1 MPIRFR
7 CPTCNRQLSTA
18 RRKAGTQVVCPRCEE
33 TITVPDADL
42 ADPGTA
48 EVPQSVQVVQAGTAK
63 LPRNNGRPATARPA
77 AVAPKP
83 GDSGPLFER
92 EDFER
97 LLEPA
102 VRKAGE
108 ESAVR
113 PSTPLPMALTP
124 EEGVTISRGAVV
136 SLAVLMVV
144 LLAMAFATG
153 YLVGTQ

>member
-18 RRKAGTQVVCPRCEE
+18 RRKAGTQVVCPRCEDE
-33 TITVPDADL
+33 ICVPDADL

-48 EVPQSVQVVQAGTAK
+48 EVAQPAEVAQAGAAR
-63 LPRNNGRPATARPA
+63 LPRANGRPATARPV
-77 AVAPKP
+77 VAPNP

-102 VRKAGE
+102 VQKARDD
-108 ESAVR
+108 ATK
-113 PSTPLPMALTP
+113 PAPQPPPPTPA
-124 EEGVTISRGAVV
+124 EDGVTISRGAVA

-144 LLAMAFATG
+144 LLAMAFVTG

>member
-7 CPTCNRQLSTA
+7 CPTYNRQLSTA
-18 RRKAGTQVVCPRCEE
+18 RRKAGTQVVCPRCESA
-33 TITVPDADL
+33 ITVPEADR
-42 ADPGTA
+42 ADPDTA
-48 EVPQSVQVVQAGTAK
+48 GAA
-63 LPRNNGRPATARPA
+63 RPASAVRAATARPPRVNGRPA

-102 VRKAGE
+102 IRKAGE
-108 ESAVR
+108 EMSKPVPNQLPA
-113 PSTPLPMALTP
+113 TPPL
-124 EEGVTISRGAVV
+124 EDGITISRGAVV

-153 YLVGTQ
+153 YLVGIS

>member
-18 RRKAGTQVVCPRCEE
+18 RRKAGTQVVCPRCEDE
-33 TITVPDADL
+33 ITVPDADL

-48 EVPQSVQVVQAGTAK
+48 EVSQPVEAVQSGTTMP
-63 LPRNNGRPATARPA
+63 PRVNGHPATTRPVV
-77 AVAPKP
+77 VAPKP
-83 GDSGPLFER
+83 GDSGPLFEQ

-97 LLEPA
+97 FLEPT
-102 VRKAGE
+102 VRTAGE
-108 ESAVR
+108 EAAKTS
-113 PSTPLPMALTP
+113 PLLPMALTP
-124 EEGVTISRGAVV
+124 EDGVTISRGAVA

>member
-18 RRKAGTQVVCPRCEE
+18 RRKVGTQVVCPRCED
-33 TITVPDADL
+33 TITVPEADL
-42 ADPGTA
+42 CDPRTA
-48 EVPQSVQVVQAGTAK
+48 EAPQAVRAGTAK
-63 LPRNNGRPATARPA
+63 PPRVNGRPATTRPA

-102 VRKAGE
+102 VRKASE
-108 ESAVR
+108 EAVAK
-113 PSTPLPMALTP
+113 PSTPLPVALTP

-153 YLVGTQ
+153 YLVGTS

>member
-18 RRKAGTQVVCPRCEE
+18 RRKAGTQVVCPRCEDA
-33 TITVPDADL
+33 ITVPDADL
-42 ADPGTA
+42 ADPRTA
-48 EVPQSVQVVQAGTAK
+48 EAPQAARAGTAT
-63 LPRNNGRPATARPA
+63 PRVNGRPATARPA
-77 AVAPKP
+77 VVAPKP

-102 VRKAGE
+102 IRKASE
-108 ESAVR
+108 EAAK
-113 PSTPLPMALTP
+113 PSTPLPVALTP
-124 EEGVTISRGAVV
+124 EDGVTISRGAVA

-153 YLVGTQ
+153 YLVGTS

>member
-18 RRKAGTQVVCPRCEE
+18 RRKAGTPVVCPRCED
-33 TITVPDADL
+33 TITVPEADL
-42 ADPGTA
+42 ADQKTA
-48 EVPQSVQVVQAGTAK
+48 AAPQAVRAGAARP
-63 LPRNNGRPATARPA
+63 PRVNGLSATARPA

-102 VRKAGE
+102 VRKASEDAATKPG
-108 ESAVR
+108 
-113 PSTPLPMALTP
+113 TPLPVALTP

-153 YLVGTQ
+153 YLVGTS

>member
-18 RRKAGTQVVCPRCEE
+18 RRKAGSQVVCPRCEDE
-33 TITVPDADL
+33 ITVPDADL

-48 EVPQSVQVVQAGTAK
+48 EVSRSAQAVQAGIAK
-63 LPRNNGRPATARPA
+63 PPRVNGRPATARTA

-102 VRKAGE
+102 VRKASE
-108 ESAVR
+108 ETAAR
-113 PSTPLPMALTP
+113 PGTPLPVALTP